1 MTNNKPYSSQTAET
15 LANALPWL
23 MKYHGKVVV
32 VKYGGNA
39 MTDDNLKKAFA
50 EDIAFLRFAGFR
62 PVVVHGG
69 GPQISTMLDKLGIK
83 S

>member
-1 MTNNKPYSSQTAET
+1 MTNATKPYSSQPAET

-39 MTDDNLKKAFA
+39 MIDD
-50 EDIAFLRFAGFR
+50 
-62 PVVVHGG
+62 
-69 GPQISTMLDKLGIK
+69 T
-83 S
+83 

>member
-1 MTNNKPYSSQTAET
+1 MSTPQPKPYSNHPART

-39 MTDDNLKKAFA
+39 MIDDELKKAFA
-50 EDIAFLRFAGFR
+50 EDIAFLRFAKIGR
-62 PVVVHGG
+62 ASCRERVSVVV
-69 GPQISTMLDKLGIK
+69 
-83 S
+83 